1 MFAHDFFIL
10 ESTRVDLNINERRS
24 INEIM
29 LFWINQLKKN
39 RFSFWFLN
47 IFIYCCYGLINV
59 YINEYLS
66 VQWLEN
72 LFSKVDRF
80 ISLEIITFSA
90 PFWTIQSRITWK
102 IVINLRFNVSRCG
115 GHSIGARG
123 SHLLF
128 DQLQGKHDE
137 NPTHWLKMRF
147 QLKIINVFD
156 SRANEQRPQTDQDEK
171 QLFH

>member
-1 MFAHDFFIL
+1 MFWGVAA
-10 ESTRVDLNINERRS
+10 TV
-24 INEIM
+24 
-29 LFWINQLKKN
+29 
-39 RFSFWFLN
+39 
-47 IFIYCCYGLINV
+47 
-59 YINEYLS
+59 
-66 VQWLEN
+66 
-72 LFSKVDRF
+72 
-80 ISLEIITFSA
+80 
-90 PFWTIQSRITWK
+90 
-102 IVINLRFNVSRCG
+102 
-115 GHSIGARG
+115 IGARG